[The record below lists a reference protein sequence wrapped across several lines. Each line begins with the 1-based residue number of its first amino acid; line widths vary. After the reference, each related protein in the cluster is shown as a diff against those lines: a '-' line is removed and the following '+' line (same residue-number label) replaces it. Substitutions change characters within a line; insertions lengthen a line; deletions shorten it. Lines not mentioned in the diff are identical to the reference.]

1 MYYSIQDFIENG
13 IANLEECEKSLMKNP
28 LNWTDQILGI
38 QQILRKFG
46 AAVISELLEECN
58 TILENSIK
66 RRAFWRIKDRTKK
79 HLLTSVGMI
88 GFTHTRFEHKETG
101 KTAYLLDQIL
111 GIQPHARISR
121 DLECRLLEEA
131 AQSSYRKAGYTASEA
146 DPVSGQT
153 VMRHVHRLKC
163 IRQTNGQDQEKRR
176 VKQLYVEA
184 DEDHIALQFHEKK
197 GDIKRFK
204 GHGDNGRIIKLVY
217 VHEGIET
224 EGKRRSLKHRKY
236 FGGYYTGEENKR
248 LWEEVKEYIEE
259 TYDTDSLETIY
270 FQSDGGGWM
279 KKGRELLGADFVLD
293 EFHLKKYVKRMV
305 RSTGEPEREAEVN
318 EWIKE
323 GKKKELEEWE
333 KEKAAV
339 LEEKEGKK
347 LENSYGYI
355 KRNWKGVRNRVGKKA
370 GVLGSSTESHVSH
383 VISARMSSRPMGWS
397 KEGAKKLSFL
407 RIYWKNGGKMEQL
420 LSEERKCEEK
430 RGEEKRGE
438 EKILSAA
445 ELIHWEKQ
453 TKKHNGKYVDA
464 VQARLNNYRL
474 SKLYLYPAINKI
486 CETVSSFV

>member
-333 KEKAAV
+333 KRKPRYW
-339 LEEKEGKK
+339 KRRKGKK

-486 CETVSSFV
+486 CG

>member
-1 MYYSIQDFIENG
+1 
-13 IANLEECEKSLMKNP
+13 
-28 LNWTDQILGI
+28 
-38 QQILRKFG
+38 
-46 AAVISELLEECN
+46 
-58 TILENSIK
+58 
-66 RRAFWRIKDRTKK
+66 
-79 HLLTSVGMI
+79 
-88 GFTHTRFEHKETG
+88 
-101 KTAYLLDQIL
+101 
-111 GIQPHARISR
+111 
-121 DLECRLLEEA
+121 
-131 AQSSYRKAGYTASEA
+131 
-146 DPVSGQT
+146 
-153 VMRHVHRLKC
+153 
-163 IRQTNGQDQEKRR
+163 
-176 VKQLYVEA
+176 
-184 DEDHIALQFHEKK
+184 
-197 GDIKRFK
+197 
-204 GHGDNGRIIKLVY
+204 
-217 VHEGIET
+217 
-224 EGKRRSLKHRKY
+224 
-236 FGGYYTGEENKR
+236 
-248 LWEEVKEYIEE
+248 
-259 TYDTDSLETIY
+259 
-270 FQSDGGGWM
+270 M
-279 KKGRELLGADFVLD
+279 KKGMELLGADFVLD

-323 GKKKELEEWE
+323 GKKKELEEWV

-430 RGEEKRGE
+430 RGD

-474 SKLYLYPAINKI
+474 AKLYLYPAINKI
-486 CETVSSFV
+486 CG

>member
-131 AQSSYRKAGYTASEA
+131 AQSSYRKAGYTASEQ

-279 KKGRELLGADFVLD
+279 KKGMELLGADFVLD

-430 RGEEKRGE
+430 REE

-464 VQARLNNYRL
+464 VQARG
-474 SKLYLYPAINKI
+474 SIPK
-486 CETVSSFV
+486 FV

>member
-131 AQSSYRKAGYTASEA
+131 AQSSYRKAGYTASEQ

-153 VMRHVHRLKC
+153 VMRHVHCLKC

-486 CETVSSFV
+486 CG

>member
-131 AQSSYRKAGYTASEA
+131 AQSSYRKAGYTASEQ

-163 IRQTNGQDQEKRR
+163 IRQENGQDQEKRR

-279 KKGRELLGADFVLD
+279 KKGMELLGADFVLD

-318 EWIKE
+318 EWI
-323 GKKKELEEWE
+323 

-420 LSEERKCEEK
+420 LSEEE
-430 RGEEKRGE
+430 
-438 EKILSAA
+438 
-445 ELIHWEKQ
+445 
-453 TKKHNGKYVDA
+453 V
-464 VQARLNNYRL
+464 
-474 SKLYLYPAINKI
+474 
-486 CETVSSFV
+486 

>member
-131 AQSSYRKAGYTASEA
+131 AQSSYRKAGYTASEQ

-279 KKGRELLGADFVLD
+279 KKGMELLGADFVLD

-318 EWIKE
+318 DWIKE
-323 GKKKELEEWE
+323 GKKKELEEWV

-355 KRNWKGVRNRVGKKA
+355 KRNWKGVRNRVGKKV

-420 LSEERKCEEK
+420 LSEERRC
-430 RGEEKRGE
+430 EEKRGE

-474 SKLYLYPAINKI
+474 AKLYLYPAINKI
-486 CETVSSFV
+486 CG

>member
-279 KKGRELLGADFVLD
+279 KKGMELLGADFVLD

-430 RGEEKRGE
+430 RGEEK
-438 EKILSAA
+438 ILSAA

-486 CETVSSFV
+486 CG

>member
-13 IANLEECEKSLMKNP
+13 IADLEECEKSLMKDP

-131 AQSSYRKAGYTASEA
+131 AQSSYRKAGYTASEQ

-279 KKGRELLGADFVLD
+279 KKGMELLGADFVLD
-293 EFHLKKYVKRMV
+293 GFHLKKYVKRMV

-383 VISARMSSRPMGWS
+383 VISSRMSSRPMGWS

-430 RGEEKRGE
+430 RGEEK
-438 EKILSAA
+438 ILSAA

-474 SKLYLYPAINKI
+474 AKLYLYPAINKI
-486 CETVSSFV
+486 CG

>member
-131 AQSSYRKAGYTASEA
+131 AQSSYRKAGYTASEQ

-279 KKGRELLGADFVLD
+279 KKGIELLGADFVLD

-323 GKKKELEEWE
+323 GKKKELEKWE

-430 RGEEKRGE
+430 RGEEK
-438 EKILSAA
+438 ILSAA

-474 SKLYLYPAINKI
+474 AKLYLYPAINKI
-486 CETVSSFV
+486 CE

>member
-279 KKGRELLGADFVLD
+279 KKGMELLGADFVLD

-430 RGEEKRGE
+430 RGEEK
-438 EKILSAA
+438 ILSAA

-474 SKLYLYPAINKI
+474 AKLYLYPAINKI
-486 CETVSSFV
+486 CG

>member
-131 AQSSYRKAGYTASEA
+131 AQRSYRKAGYTASEQ

-153 VMRHVHRLKC
+153 VMRHVHCLKC

-236 FGGYYTGEENKR
+236 FVGYYTGEENKR

-279 KKGRELLGADFVLD
+279 KKGMELLGADFVLD

-430 RGEEKRGE
+430 RGEEK
-438 EKILSAA
+438 ILSAA

-474 SKLYLYPAINKI
+474 AKLYLYPAINKI
-486 CETVSSFV
+486 CG

>member
-153 VMRHVHRLKC
+153 VMRHVHCLKC

-236 FGGYYTGEENKR
+236 FVGYYTGEENKR

-279 KKGRELLGADFVLD
+279 KKGMELLGADFVLD

-430 RGEEKRGE
+430 RGEEK
-438 EKILSAA
+438 ILSAA

-486 CETVSSFV
+486 CG

>member
-131 AQSSYRKAGYTASEA
+131 AQSSYRKAGYTASEQ

-153 VMRHVHRLKC
+153 VMRHVHCLKC

-279 KKGRELLGADFVLD
+279 KKGMELLGADFVLD

-420 LSEERKCEEK
+420 LSEERRC
-430 RGEEKRGE
+430 EEKRGE

-486 CETVSSFV
+486 CG

>member
-13 IANLEECEKSLMKNP
+13 IADLEECEKSLMKNP

-131 AQSSYRKAGYTASEA
+131 AQSSYRKAGYTASEQ

-279 KKGRELLGADFVLD
+279 KKGMELLGADFVLD
-293 EFHLKKYVKRMV
+293 GFHLKKYVKRMV

-430 RGEEKRGE
+430 RGEEK
-438 EKILSAA
+438 ILSAA

-474 SKLYLYPAINKI
+474 AKLYLYPAINKI
-486 CETVSSFV
+486 CE

>member
-131 AQSSYRKAGYTASEA
+131 AQSSYRKAGYTASEQ

-153 VMRHVHRLKC
+153 VMRHVHCLKC

-236 FGGYYTGEENKR
+236 FVGYYTGEENKR

-279 KKGRELLGADFVLD
+279 KKGMELLGADFVLD

-430 RGEEKRGE
+430 RGEEK
-438 EKILSAA
+438 ILSAA

-486 CETVSSFV
+486 CG

>member
-13 IANLEECEKSLMKNP
+13 IADLEECEKSLMKNP

-131 AQSSYRKAGYTASEA
+131 AQSSYRKAGYTASEQ

-236 FGGYYTGEENKR
+236 FVGYYTGEENKR

-279 KKGRELLGADFVLD
+279 KKGMELLGADFVLD

-430 RGEEKRGE
+430 RGEEK
-438 EKILSAA
+438 ILSAA

-474 SKLYLYPAINKI
+474 AKLYLYPAINKI
-486 CETVSSFV
+486 CG

>member
-1 MYYSIQDFIENG
+1 MD
-13 IANLEECEKSLMKNP
+13 LP
-28 LNWTDQILGI
+28 
-38 QQILRKFG
+38 
-46 AAVISELLEECN
+46 
-58 TILENSIK
+58 
-66 RRAFWRIKDRTKK
+66 
-79 HLLTSVGMI
+79 
-88 GFTHTRFEHKETG
+88 HTRFEHKETG

-131 AQSSYRKAGYTASEA
+131 AQSSYRKAGYTASEQ

-279 KKGRELLGADFVLD
+279 KKGMELLGADFVLD
-293 EFHLKKYVKRMV
+293 GFHLKKYVKRMV

-323 GKKKELEEWE
+323 GKKKELEEWV

-383 VISARMSSRPMGWS
+383 VISSRMSSRPMGWS

-430 RGEEKRGE
+430 RGEEK
-438 EKILSAA
+438 ILSAA

-474 SKLYLYPAINKI
+474 AKLYLYPAINKI
-486 CETVSSFV
+486 CG

>member
-131 AQSSYRKAGYTASEA
+131 AQSSYRKAGYTASEQ

-163 IRQTNGQDQEKRR
+163 IRQENGQDQEKRR

-236 FGGYYTGEENKR
+236 FVGYYTGEENKR

-279 KKGRELLGADFVLD
+279 KKGMELLGADFVLD

-305 RSTGEPEREAEVN
+305 RSTGEQEREAEVN

-420 LSEERKCEEK
+420 LSEERRC
-430 RGEEKRGE
+430 EEKRGE

-474 SKLYLYPAINKI
+474 AKLYLYPAINKI
-486 CETVSSFV
+486 CG

>member
-131 AQSSYRKAGYTASEA
+131 AQSSYRKAGYTASEQ

-197 GDIKRFK
+197 GERFK

-279 KKGRELLGADFVLD
+279 KKGMEVLGADFVLD

-430 RGEEKRGE
+430 RGEEK
-438 EKILSAA
+438 ILSAA

-474 SKLYLYPAINKI
+474 AKLYLYPAINKI
-486 CETVSSFV
+486 CG

>member
-13 IANLEECEKSLMKNP
+13 IADLEECEKSLMKNP

-131 AQSSYRKAGYTASEA
+131 AQSSYRKAGYTASEQ

-279 KKGRELLGADFVLD
+279 KKGMELLGADFVLD
-293 EFHLKKYVKRMV
+293 GFHLKKYVKRMV

-383 VISARMSSRPMGWS
+383 VISSRMSSRPMGWS

-430 RGEEKRGE
+430 RGEEK
-438 EKILSAA
+438 ILSAA

-474 SKLYLYPAINKI
+474 AKLYLYPAINKI
-486 CETVSSFV
+486 CE

>member
-131 AQSSYRKAGYTASEA
+131 AQSSYRKAGYTASEQ

-163 IRQTNGQDQEKRR
+163 IRQENGQDQEKRR

-236 FGGYYTGEENKR
+236 FVGYYTGEENKR

-279 KKGRELLGADFVLD
+279 KKGMELLGADFVLD

-323 GKKKELEEWE
+323 GKKKEMEEWE

-430 RGEEKRGE
+430 RGEEK
-438 EKILSAA
+438 ILSAA

-474 SKLYLYPAINKI
+474 AKLYLYPAINKI
-486 CETVSSFV
+486 CG

>member
-279 KKGRELLGADFVLD
+279 KKGMELLGADFVLD
-293 EFHLKKYVKRMV
+293 GFHLKKYVKRMV

-383 VISARMSSRPMGWS
+383 VISSRMSSRPMGWS

-430 RGEEKRGE
+430 REE

-474 SKLYLYPAINKI
+474 AKLYLYPAINKI
-486 CETVSSFV
+486 CG

>member
-1 MYYSIQDFIENG
+1 MYPAG
-13 IANLEECEKSLMKNP
+13 
-28 LNWTDQILGI
+28 
-38 QQILRKFG
+38 
-46 AAVISELLEECN
+46 
-58 TILENSIK
+58 K
-66 RRAFWRIKDRTKK
+66 R
-79 HLLTSVGMI
+79 SGS
-88 GFTHTRFEHKETG
+88 G
-101 KTAYLLDQIL
+101 KT
-111 GIQPHARISR
+111 P
-121 DLECRLLEEA
+121 C
-131 AQSSYRKAGYTASEA
+131 KA
-146 DPVSGQT
+146 
-153 VMRHVHRLKC
+153 
-163 IRQTNGQDQEKRR
+163 
-176 VKQLYVEA
+176 LYVEA

-279 KKGRELLGADFVLD
+279 KKGMELLGADFVLD

-323 GKKKELEEWE
+323 GKKKELEEWV

-383 VISARMSSRPMGWS
+383 VISARMSSHPMGWS

-420 LSEERKCEEK
+420 LSEERRC
-430 RGEEKRGE
+430 EEKRGE

-474 SKLYLYPAINKI
+474 AKLYLYPAINKI
-486 CETVSSFV
+486 CG

>member
-1 MYYSIQDFIENG
+1 
-13 IANLEECEKSLMKNP
+13 MKNP

-131 AQSSYRKAGYTASEA
+131 AQSSYRKAGYTASEQ

-236 FGGYYTGEENKR
+236 FVGYYTGEENKR

-279 KKGRELLGADFVLD
+279 KKGMELLGADFVLD

-430 RGEEKRGE
+430 RGEEK
-438 EKILSAA
+438 ILSAA

-474 SKLYLYPAINKI
+474 AKLYLYPAINKI
-486 CETVSSFV
+486 CG

>member
-131 AQSSYRKAGYTASEA
+131 AQSSYRKAGYTASEQ

-153 VMRHVHRLKC
+153 VMRHVHCLKC

-236 FGGYYTGEENKR
+236 FVGYYTGEENKR

-279 KKGRELLGADFVLD
+279 KKGMELLGADFVLD

-323 GKKKELEEWE
+323 GKKKELEEWV

-430 RGEEKRGE
+430 RGEEK
-438 EKILSAA
+438 ILSAA

-474 SKLYLYPAINKI
+474 AKLYLYPAINKI
-486 CETVSSFV
+486 CG

>member
-279 KKGRELLGADFVLD
+279 KKGMELLGADFVLD

-430 RGEEKRGE
+430 RGEEK
-438 EKILSAA
+438 ILSAA

-474 SKLYLYPAINKI
+474 AKLYLYPAINKI
-486 CETVSSFV
+486 CE

>member
-279 KKGRELLGADFVLD
+279 KKGMELLGADFVLD

-486 CETVSSFV
+486 CG

>member
-279 KKGRELLGADFVLD
+279 KKGMELLGADFVLD

-383 VISARMSSRPMGWS
+383 VISSRMSSRPMGWS

-430 RGEEKRGE
+430 RGEEK
-438 EKILSAA
+438 ILSAA

-474 SKLYLYPAINKI
+474 AKLYLYPAINKI
-486 CETVSSFV
+486 CE

>member
-131 AQSSYRKAGYTASEA
+131 AQSSYRKAGYTASEQ

-279 KKGRELLGADFVLD
+279 KKGMELLGADFVLD

-318 EWIKE
+318 DWIKE

-430 RGEEKRGE
+430 REE

-474 SKLYLYPAINKI
+474 AKLYLYPAINKI
-486 CETVSSFV
+486 CE

>member
-13 IANLEECEKSLMKNP
+13 IADLEECEKSLMKDP

-131 AQSSYRKAGYTASEA
+131 AQSSYRKAGYTASEQ

-279 KKGRELLGADFVLD
+279 KKGMELLGADFVLD
-293 EFHLKKYVKRMV
+293 GFHLKKYVKRMV

-383 VISARMSSRPMGWS
+383 VISSRMSSRPMGWS

-430 RGEEKRGE
+430 REE

-474 SKLYLYPAINKI
+474 AKLYLYPAINKI
-486 CETVSSFV
+486 CE

>member
-131 AQSSYRKAGYTASEA
+131 AQSSYRKAGYTASEQ

-279 KKGRELLGADFVLD
+279 KKGMELLGADFVLD

-339 LEEKEGKK
+339 LEEKEAKK

-430 RGEEKRGE
+430 RGEEK
-438 EKILSAA
+438 ILSAA

-474 SKLYLYPAINKI
+474 AKLYLYPAINKI
-486 CETVSSFV
+486 CG

>member
-131 AQSSYRKAGYTASEA
+131 AQSSYRKAGYTASEQ

-236 FGGYYTGEENKR
+236 FVGYYTGEENKR

-279 KKGRELLGADFVLD
+279 KKGMELLGADFVLD

-305 RSTGEPEREAEVN
+305 RSTGEQEREAEVN

-323 GKKKELEEWE
+323 GKKKELEAWE

-430 RGEEKRGE
+430 RGEEK
-438 EKILSAA
+438 ILSAA

-474 SKLYLYPAINKI
+474 AKLYLYPAINKI
-486 CETVSSFV
+486 CG

>member
-1 MYYSIQDFIENG
+1 
-13 IANLEECEKSLMKNP
+13 MKNP

-88 GFTHTRFEHKETG
+88 GFTHTRFEHKKTG

-131 AQSSYRKAGYTASEA
+131 AQSSYRKAGYTASEQ

-163 IRQTNGQDQEKRR
+163 IRQENGQDQEKRR

-279 KKGRELLGADFVLD
+279 KKGMELLGADFVLD

-323 GKKKELEEWE
+323 GKKKELEEWV

-420 LSEERKCEEK
+420 LSEERRC
-430 RGEEKRGE
+430 EEKRGE

-474 SKLYLYPAINKI
+474 AKLYLYPAINKI
-486 CETVSSFV
+486 CG

>member
-131 AQSSYRKAGYTASEA
+131 AQSSYRKAGYTASEQ

-279 KKGRELLGADFVLD
+279 KKGMELLGADFVLD
-293 EFHLKKYVKRMV
+293 GFHLKKYVKRMV

-430 RGEEKRGE
+430 RGEEK
-438 EKILSAA
+438 ILSAA

-474 SKLYLYPAINKI
+474 AKLYLYPAINKI
-486 CETVSSFV
+486 CE

>member
-236 FGGYYTGEENKR
+236 FVGYYTGEENKR

-279 KKGRELLGADFVLD
+279 KKGMELLGADFVLD

-430 RGEEKRGE
+430 RGEEK
-438 EKILSAA
+438 ILSAA

-486 CETVSSFV
+486 CG

>member
-163 IRQTNGQDQEKRR
+163 IRQTNGQDQEKRH

-279 KKGRELLGADFVLD
+279 KKGMELLGADFVLD

-305 RSTGEPEREAEVN
+305 RSTGEPEGEAEVN

-430 RGEEKRGE
+430 RGEEK
-438 EKILSAA
+438 ILSAA

-474 SKLYLYPAINKI
+474 AKLYLYPAINKI
-486 CETVSSFV
+486 CG

>member
-131 AQSSYRKAGYTASEA
+131 AQSSYRKAGYTASEQ

-163 IRQTNGQDQEKRR
+163 IRQENGQDQEKRR

-217 VHEGIET
+217 VYEGIET

-279 KKGRELLGADFVLD
+279 KKGMELLGADFVLD

-318 EWIKE
+318 DWIKE

-420 LSEERKCEEK
+420 LSEERRC
-430 RGEEKRGE
+430 EEKRGE

-474 SKLYLYPAINKI
+474 AKLYLYPAINKI
-486 CETVSSFV
+486 CG

>member
-131 AQSSYRKAGYTASEA
+131 AQSSYRKAGYTASEQ

-163 IRQTNGQDQEKRR
+163 IRQENGQDQEKRR

-279 KKGRELLGADFVLD
+279 KKGMELLGADFVLD

-323 GKKKELEEWE
+323 GKKKELEE
-333 KEKAAV
+333 
-339 LEEKEGKK
+339 
-347 LENSYGYI
+347 
-355 KRNWKGVRNRVGKKA
+355 
-370 GVLGSSTESHVSH
+370 
-383 VISARMSSRPMGWS
+383 
-397 KEGAKKLSFL
+397 
-407 RIYWKNGGKMEQL
+407 
-420 LSEERKCEEK
+420 
-430 RGEEKRGE
+430 
-438 EKILSAA
+438 
-445 ELIHWEKQ
+445 
-453 TKKHNGKYVDA
+453 
-464 VQARLNNYRL
+464 
-474 SKLYLYPAINKI
+474 
-486 CETVSSFV
+486 